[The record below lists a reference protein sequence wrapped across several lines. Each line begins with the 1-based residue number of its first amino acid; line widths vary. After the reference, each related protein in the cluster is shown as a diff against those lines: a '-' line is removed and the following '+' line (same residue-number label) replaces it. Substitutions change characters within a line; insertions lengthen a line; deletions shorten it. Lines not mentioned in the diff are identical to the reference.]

1 MLLVTP
7 GSSEDLAGLLKQA
20 AAASRSLTVIGN
32 NSKHLMAGP
41 AGQADVVVST
51 SRLNR
56 VLQYEPNDLTISVEA
71 GMRWADLAELLARKR
86 QMIALDPPFW
96 QQATVGGV
104 VASNSSG
111 PLRRGFGTARDLVIG
126 MQFATLDG
134 KLVPVG
140 GMVVKNVAGLDIGK
154 LMIGSFGTLAVMT
167 SINFRLHAMPEAT
180 NSFLFSFPDL
190 DATLKQRND
199 ILASP
204 LRPLSL
210 DLLTPPA
217 AARIGQRGFLLAVRA
232 GGSSGVLE
240 RYARDLSG
248 SLRLAGSDDESLWAQ
263 IREFSADFLGRQPSG
278 VILRIATPLS
288 DIGKLL
294 RLVSGA
300 CVCRAASGV
309 TYIYLSSWQGAAP
322 LWQNAAQ
329 HGWTAVVE
337 YAPTEIRATHD
348 LWLTNTNSADST
360 FDMMKRVKHMFDPEN
375 LLNRSRLYGRI

>member
-1 MLLVTP
+1 MSPVTP
-7 GSSEDLAGLLKQA
+7 GSPEDLAGLLKEA
-20 AAASRSLTVIGN
+20 AAASRSLTVVGN

-41 AGQADVVVST
+41 IEETAVVIST
-51 SRLNR
+51 SRLSR

-71 GMRWADLAELLARKR
+71 GMRWADLAALLARKR

-96 QQATVGGV
+96 QRATVGGV

-126 MQFATLDG
+126 MQFATLEG
-134 KLVPVG
+134 KLVRVG

-154 LMIGSFGTLAVMT
+154 LMIGSFGTLAIMT
-167 SINFRLHAMPEAT
+167 SINFRLHAIPEAM
-180 NSFLFSFPDL
+180 NSFLFSFGDL
-190 DATLKQRND
+190 ETALKQRNE

-217 AARIGQRGFLLAVRA
+217 SARVGQRGFLVAVRA
-232 GGSSGVLE
+232 GGSNDVLE

-248 SLRLAGSDDESLWAQ
+248 STRLKGPDDENLWTQ

-294 RLVSGA
+294 RHVSGA
-300 CVCRAASGV
+300 AVSRAASGV
-309 TYIYLSSWQGAAP
+309 TYIYLTSWQGVAP

-329 HGWTAVVE
+329 QGWTAVIE
-337 YAPTEIRATHD
+337 HAPTEIRGTHE
-348 LWLTNTNSADST
+348 LWLKNAEAADPA
-360 FDMMKRVKHMFDPEN
+360 FDMMKRVKQMFDPGN